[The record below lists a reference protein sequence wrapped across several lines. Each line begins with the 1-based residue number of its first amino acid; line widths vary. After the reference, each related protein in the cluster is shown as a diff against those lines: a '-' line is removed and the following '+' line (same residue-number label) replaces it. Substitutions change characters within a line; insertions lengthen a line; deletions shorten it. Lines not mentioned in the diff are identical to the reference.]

1 MRGMIEIKEDTYDD
15 AIEHL
20 KRIKAIACKMIK
32 ALDQYSDIYDDEQED
47 RRRSRN
53 RYDYR
58 RVYP

>member
-20 KRIKAIACKMIK
+20 KRIKAIACKTIK

-53 RYDYR
+53 RYDY
-58 RVYP
+58 

>member
-32 ALDQYSDIYDDEQED
+32 ALDQYSDIYDDEQEE

-53 RYDYR
+53 RYDY
-58 RVYP
+58 